1 MLVQLEGLSIVI
13 AQNDKFYGSS
23 IGVELDV
30 EILGLQAAVVYQGR
44 SSISSR

>member
-1 MLVQLEGLSIVI
+1 MLVQLEGLSIVV

-30 EILGLQAAVVYQGR
+30 EYSGLQATVVYQDR

>member
-1 MLVQLEGLSIVI
+1 MGRDIEGLSIVV

-30 EILGLQAAVVYQGR
+30 EISGLQATVVHRSHQG
-44 SSISSR
+44 SP